1 MGTGAES
8 PGLSCPLDVDLF
20 PAYSDDS
27 PLCDC
32 SFGIPMEFGESFYLF
47 SDFFLFPPYARS
59 LGLHLSR
66 VFLLSFSQESRIAWA
81 FLCSCCERIFGV
93 FSMLFVSYSFAA
105 HLLLV
110 LIVRRDQVL
119 TGIDFPWAISRTCRC
134 RCLCMESTWISLR
147 LFLLVFLGAHLHDRC
162 ACSATVCLGWTLSC
176 LYSVLIRWHS
186 RFAHAPLAVAFALYA
201 TALLYS
207 IPF

>member
-32 SFGIPMEFGESFYLF
+32 SF
-47 SDFFLFPPYARS
+47 
-59 LGLHLSR
+59 
-66 VFLLSFSQESRIAWA
+66 
-81 FLCSCCERIFGV
+81 
-93 FSMLFVSYSFAA
+93 A
-105 HLLLV
+105 HLLLA

-119 TGIDFPWAISRTCRC
+119 MGIGFPWGATSRTCRC
-134 RCLCMESTWISLR
+134 RCLCMESTWIRLR
-147 LFLLVFLGAHLHDRC
+147 LC
-162 ACSATVCLGWTLSC
+162 ACSATICLGWTLSC

-186 RFAHAPLAVAFALYA
+186 RFVHVPLAVAFALYA
-201 TALLYS
+201 TALFYS